1 MLSIVAQS
9 IEVLLFVSFEPLSEE
24 KLAEV
29 IGVSQKSIKESIL
42 ELADHYEKFHGLR
55 LRKVSGGWKIF
66 TAPNLSEVVEALS
79 NKETHSRLK
88 LSKAAMETLAVVA
101 FSQPVTRAEIEEI
114 RGVRCDKVLET
125 LLSNG
130 LIRVAGR
137 KKGTG
142 TPLLYRTT
150 DKFLEIFGLSA
161 ISDLPTLDEIQEMYS
176 SEDNE
181 GQNEGTEKHGHGS
194 Q

>member
-29 IGVSQKSIKESIL
+29 IGASQKSIRESIL

-55 LRKVSGGWKIF
+55 LRKVSGGWKLL
-66 TAPNLSEVVEALS
+66 TAPDFSEVVEALS
-79 NKETHSRLK
+79 NKEAPSRLK

-176 SEDNE
+176 NEDNE
-181 GQNEGTEKHGHGS
+181 GQNKGTEKQGHGS
-194 Q
+194 

>member
-1 MLSIVAQS
+1 VLSIVAQS

-29 IGVSQKSIKESIL
+29 IGASQKSIRESIL

-55 LRKVSGGWKIF
+55 LRKVSGGWKLL
-66 TAPNLSEVVEALS
+66 TAPDFSEVVEALS
-79 NKETHSRLK
+79 NKEAPSRLK

-176 SEDNE
+176 NEDNE
-181 GQNEGTEKHGHGS
+181 GQNKGTEKQGHGS
-194 Q
+194 

>member
-79 NKETHSRLK
+79 NKETHSRL
-88 LSKAAMETLAVVA
+88 
-101 FSQPVTRAEIEEI
+101 
-114 RGVRCDKVLET
+114 
-125 LLSNG
+125 
-130 LIRVAGR
+130 
-137 KKGTG
+137 
-142 TPLLYRTT
+142 
-150 DKFLEIFGLSA
+150 
-161 ISDLPTLDEIQEMYS
+161 
-176 SEDNE
+176 
-181 GQNEGTEKHGHGS
+181 
-194 Q
+194 